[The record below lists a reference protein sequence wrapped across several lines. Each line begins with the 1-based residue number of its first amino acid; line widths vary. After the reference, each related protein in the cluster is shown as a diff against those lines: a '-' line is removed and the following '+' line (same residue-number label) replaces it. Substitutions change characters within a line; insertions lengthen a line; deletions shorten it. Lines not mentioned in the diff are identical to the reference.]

1 MELRQY
7 WRVLVRRRAVVRNT
21 FLLVALLA
29 VLSVGYSYYNGRY
42 LGKAKIGVQVQP
54 NMKIR
59 SLVGD
64 PQEAANLNSDSV
76 VGDLTTYASGRI
88 YFESIAQELRQRYHF
103 TMDWRTLQLGTKVYP
118 VPNSHIIYIQLSG
131 SNEAKVGDIIT
142 AAVDQLRAW
151 AQVYHATL
159 LPNTPAIDTVA
170 VDPPKAQLLGLSTPL
185 ADFLLRAALGLVAGL
200 ILAYLFEYLDDT
212 VQDEADVQYWL
223 GLPTLA
229 VIPGR
234 RSRLRSA

>member
-54 NMKIR
+54 NNQIR
-59 SLVGD
+59 GAVVD
-64 PQEAANLNSDSV
+64 PQEAANTNTESV

-88 YFESIAQELRQRYHF
+88 YFESIAQELRQRYHV
-103 TMDWRTLQLGTKVYP
+103 TMDWRTLQQGTKVYP

-131 SNEAKVGDIIT
+131 SNEAKVRAIIT

-151 AQVYHATL
+151 TQVYHATL

-212 VQDEADVQYWL
+212 VHDEADVQYWL

>member
-1 MELRQY
+1 
-7 WRVLVRRRAVVRNT
+7 VLVRRHAVVRNT

-29 VLSVGYSYYNGRY
+29 LLSVGYSYYNGRY

-54 NMKIR
+54 NTQIH
-59 SLVGD
+59 SPVID
-64 PQEAANLNSDSV
+64 PQQAANTNTDSV
-76 VGDLTTYASGRI
+76 VGDLTTYATGRM

-103 TMDWRTLQLGTKVYP
+103 TVDWRSLQQGTKVDN
-118 VPNSHIIYIQLSG
+118 VTGSHIIRIQLSG
-131 SNEAKVGDIIT
+131 SNAAKVGDIIT
-142 AAVDQLRAW
+142 AAVDRLRAW
-151 AQVYHATL
+151 VQVYHKTL

-170 VDPPKAQLLGLSTPL
+170 ADPPKAQLVALSTPL

-200 ILAYLFEYLDDT
+200 ILAYLVEYLDDT

-234 RSRLRSA
+234 RSRLRNA

>member
-29 VLSVGYSYYNGRY
+29 LLSVGYSFYNGRY
-42 LGKAKIGVQVQP
+42 IGKARIGVQVQP
-54 NMKIR
+54 NTKIR
-59 SLVGD
+59 SPVVD
-64 PQEAANLNSDSV
+64 PQQAANTNTDSV
-76 VGDLTTYASGRI
+76 VGDLTTYASGRR
-88 YFESIAQELRQRYHF
+88 YFESIVSELRQRYHF
-103 TMDWRTLQLGTKVYP
+103 TVDWRSLQQGTKVDDIP
-118 VPNSHIIYIQLSG
+118 GSHTIYIQLSG
-131 SNEAKVGDIIT
+131 SNEARVRDIVT
-142 AAVDQLRAW
+142 AAVDRLRAW
-151 AQVYHATL
+151 VQVYHATL
-159 LPNTPAIDTVA
+159 LPDTPAIDTTA
-170 VDPPKAQLLGLSTPL
+170 IDPPNARRVGLSKPL

>member
-29 VLSVGYSYYNGRY
+29 LLSVGYSYYTGRY

-54 NMKIR
+54 NTKII
-59 SLVGD
+59 SPVVD
-64 PQEAANLNSDSV
+64 PQQAANTNTNSA

-88 YFESIAQELRQRYHF
+88 YFESIASELRQRYHF
-103 TMDWRTLQLGTKVYP
+103 TMDWRTLQQGTKVYP
-118 VPNSHIIYIQLSG
+118 IPGSHIIYIQLSG
-131 SNEAKVGDIIT
+131 SNEARVGAIIT

-170 VDPPKAQLLGLSTPL
+170 VDPPKAQLVGLSTPL

-212 VQDEADVQYWL
+212 VQDEADVEYWL

-234 RSRLRSA
+234 PSRLRSA

>member
-29 VLSVGYSYYNGRY
+29 LLSVGYSYYNGRY

-54 NMKIR
+54 NTKIR
-59 SLVGD
+59 TLVGD

-88 YFESIAQELRQRYHF
+88 YFESVAQELRQRYHF
-103 TMDWRTLQLGTKVYP
+103 TMDWRTLQQGTKVYP

-131 SNEAKVGDIIT
+131 SNEAKVSTIIT

-151 AQVYHATL
+151 AQVYHKTL

>member
-7 WRVLVRRRAVVRNT
+7 WRVLVRRHAVVRYT

-29 VLSVGYSYYNGRY
+29 LLSVGYSYYNGRY

-54 NMKIR
+54 NTKIK
-59 SLVGD
+59 SPVVD
-64 PQEAANLNSDSV
+64 PQQAANTNTDSV
-76 VGDLTTYASGRI
+76 VGDLTTYASGRL
-88 YFESIAQELRQRYHF
+88 YFESIVSELRHRYHF
-103 TMDWRTLQLGTKVYP
+103 TVDWRSLQQGTKVENIP
-118 VPNSHIIYIQLSG
+118 GSHVLSIQFSG
-131 SNEAKVGDIIT
+131 SNQARVGDIIT
-142 AAVDQLRAW
+142 AAVDRLRAW
-151 AQVYHATL
+151 VQVYHKTV

-170 VDPPKAQLLGLSTPL
+170 VDPPKAQLVALSTPL

-212 VQDEADVQYWL
+212 VQDEADVEYWL